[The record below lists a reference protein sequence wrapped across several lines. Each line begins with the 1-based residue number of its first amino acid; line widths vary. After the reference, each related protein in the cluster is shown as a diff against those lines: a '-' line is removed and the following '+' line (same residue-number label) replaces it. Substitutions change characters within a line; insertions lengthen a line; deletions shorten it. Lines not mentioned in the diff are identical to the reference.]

1 MLFCI
6 SVHDHSESRRPCG
19 INPVEDVVQLEVEI
33 FRKHAQMSKTKQA
46 DLSPPVDGG
55 TTWIRTR
62 DTWIFNPL
70 LYHLSYGTSRRP
82 QMYVKLED
90 SATNLI
96 REFEVAGI
104 WSVSEFHLTRQL
116 YNCGSVNV
124 KTDEIK
130 KNIDENEYERSNY
143 LSGVCER

>member
-1 MLFCI
+1 M
-6 SVHDHSESRRPCG
+6 
-19 INPVEDVVQLEVEI
+19 EDVVQLEVEI

-46 DLSPPVDGG
+46 DLSPPVDCG

-70 LYHLSYGTSRRP
+70 LYHLSYGTSRGP

-96 REFEVAGI
+96 REFDVAGI
-104 WSVSEFHLTRQL
+104 WSVSEFLPTRVL
-116 YNCGSVNV
+116 YNGGSMKV
-124 KTDEIK
+124 
-130 KNIDENEYERSNY
+130 NIDETNKNVDEMK
-143 LSGVCER
+143 SGVQIL